1 MLNYI
6 SSVVRCFTTQ
16 RGDYSSRTSCKT
28 FWGFALVLTGLYVLL
43 FTIAY
48 NLTRYYSAFWGSVVF
63 FASLVLLIEFIPT
76 TIAAMVRR
84 LHDRNHSGYWAI
96 PCFLI
101 PVVGWTAG
109 AIYAFVLAGQA
120 QENNYPRQSDS
131 VRPFWKHKRFW
142 FLHAAAVLVALTQFP
157 LSSVTIT
164 ERSHYIT
171 QPRTPDGKVD
181 YAGALFQKMEPLFKN
196 PEENGVR
203 HLCQLYGAKII
214 GDVPECKSWKAACEQ
229 LQLDPNLKPKYDK
242 IPDFSKYL
250 AENKIDVK
258 TLNFDKAEFFR
269 QKTQYAN
276 IEIDLDKNADDPYF
290 QESLAKDVYE
300 FYKQALSSGPA
311 WTSDQHPIASQWL
324 DDHAAE
330 LDAWSTAIRMPVF
343 QCPFEFKSPFITSL
357 LHYGSIRLIVTHI
370 FNMRIRR
377 SVGDGNIDQA
387 LDDMETLLCYAKRVE
402 EGYNCLVTGLINQAI
417 ASTVWDSVK
426 AALRTPGFCESM
438 TDAQWDRLNKLAA
451 QNYLVDLKTIIDGEL
466 IGIYDAVQH
475 FVFDGGVHNGSYA
488 EVAISRLLDVG
499 ILSVFEV
506 FIYDTIIPPYFLL
519 VDENIVRERLYQSR
533 LRLEDACFEN
543 DRVIRDQKFKEYNEF
558 LCSDSSS
565 QFPDWLTIRRR
576 SCSSA
581 GKALFPPANIT
592 LHSRDRYSATQKLV
606 QVAIA
611 IERFRV
617 KERQYPVALET
628 LVGKYWDEKQLGPIR
643 FDPCS
648 GENTLGYR
656 SNEQSK
662 ENWERELKQG
672 REKDPEYRH
681 EFDDYRFP
689 VWRPYILYSVGSD
702 LKDDNGE
709 ILSLT
714 PEKGDIIF

>member
-28 FWGFALVLTGLYVLL
+28 FWGFALVLTGLYILL
-43 FTIAY
+43 YALAY

-76 TIAAMVRR
+76 TVAAMVRR
-84 LHDRNHSGYWAI
+84 FHDRNHSGYWAI

-101 PVVGWTAG
+101 PVIGWIAG
-109 AIYAFVLAGQA
+109 AIYALVLAGQA

-142 FLHAAAVLVALTQFP
+142 FLHAAAILVALTQFP
-157 LSSVTIT
+157 LAPVTIT
-164 ERSHYIT
+164 ERSHYIA
-171 QPRTPDGKVD
+171 QPRRPDGKVD
-181 YAGALFQKMEPLFKN
+181 YAGALLQKYGPLFKN
-196 PEENGVR
+196 PEENGAR
-203 HLCQLYGAKII
+203 QLYQLYGAKII
-214 GDVPECKSWKAACEQ
+214 DAEPKDLRWIEPCKQ
-229 LQLDPNLKPKYDK
+229 LQLDPNLKPQYDK
-242 IPDFSKYL
+242 IPDFSDYL

-258 TLNFDKAEFFR
+258 TLKFDKAEFIR
-269 QKTQYAN
+269 QNPDFTD
-276 IEIDLDKNADDPYF
+276 EELDPDKNADDPVF
-290 QESLAKDVYE
+290 QETTAKIIYE
-300 FYKQALSSGPA
+300 FYEQTLASGPA
-311 WTSDQHPIASQWL
+311 WTSAQHPIASQWL

-330 LDAWSTAIRMPVF
+330 LDAWSKAIRAPIF
-343 QCPFEFKSPFITSL
+343 QCPFKFESPIMFQE
-357 LHYGSIRLIVTHI
+357 LHYHNFRFIITNI
-370 FNMRIRR
+370 FNIRIRR
-377 SVGDGNIDQA
+377 SLGEGNIDLA
-387 LDDMETLLCYAKRVE
+387 LDDIETLLCYAKRIE
-402 EGYNCLVTGLINQAI
+402 EGYNTLVSGLINQAI
-417 ASTVWDSVK
+417 ALNVWNSVK
-426 AALRTPGFCESM
+426 TALRTPGFCESM
-438 TDAQWDRLNKLAA
+438 TDAQWERLNKLAA
-451 QNYLVDLKTIIDGEL
+451 QNYLVDLKTIIDGEFVFL
-466 IGIYDAVQH
+466 YDTIQH
-475 FVFDGGVHNGSYA
+475 FVFNGGAQNGSFVRA
-488 EVAISRLLDVG
+488 SLSDVWGAWLDDPENVMTG
-499 ILSVFEV
+499 
-506 FIYDTIIPPYFLL
+506 FIPYDFLL
-519 VDENIVRERLYQSR
+519 VDENIFQERLYQSR
-533 LRLEDACFEN
+533 QSLEDAIFEN
-543 DRVIRDQKFKEYNEF
+543 NRVVRNQKFEKLDTFTIIDNGI
-558 LCSDSSS
+558 
-565 QFPDWLTIRRR
+565 QIPDDLTIRGR
-576 SCSSA
+576 SCLTA
-581 GKALFPPANIT
+581 RNVFRPDIFQTCL
-592 LHSRDRYSATQKLV
+592 LSRDRVAATQKLV

-662 ENWERELKQG
+662 EDWEREMKQG

-689 VWRPYILYSVGSD
+689 VWRPFILYSVGSD

-714 PEKGDIIF
+714 SDKGDVIF

>member
-43 FTIAY
+43 YTIAY
-48 NLTRYYSAFWGSVVF
+48 CLTRYYSAFWGSVVF

-76 TIAAMVRR
+76 TVAALVRR
-84 LHDRNHSGYWAI
+84 FHDRNHSGYWAI
-96 PCFLI
+96 PCFLV
-101 PVVGWTAG
+101 PVIGWIAG

-120 QENNYPRQSDS
+120 QENNYPWQNDS
-131 VRPFWKHKRFW
+131 IRPFWKHKRFW
-142 FLHAAAVLVALTQFP
+142 LLHAAAILVALTQFP

-171 QPRTPDGKVD
+171 QPRRPDGKVD
-181 YAGALFQKMEPLFKN
+181 YAKAMYEKMEPLFKN
-196 PEENGVR
+196 PEENGFR

-214 GDVPECKSWKAACEQ
+214 DDVPEDKSWKAACEQ

-258 TLNFDKAEFFR
+258 KLNFDKAEFIR
-269 QKTQYAN
+269 QNTQYAD
-276 IEIDLDKNADDPYF
+276 IELDPDKNADDPYF

-311 WTSDQHPIASQWL
+311 WTSAQHPIASQWL
-324 DDHAAE
+324 DDRAAE
-330 LDAWSTAIRMPVF
+330 MDVWAKAVRMPVF
-343 QCPFEFKSPFITSL
+343 QFPFEFKSPIISQPL
-357 LHYGSIRLIVTHI
+357 NCGSVKPIVTHI

-377 SVGDGNIDQA
+377 CVEDGNIDQA
-387 LDDMETLLCYAKRVE
+387 LDDMETLLLFAKRIK
-402 EGYNCLVTGLINQAI
+402 EGYNNLVTAMVNGSVIN
-417 ASTVWDSVK
+417 TVWDSVRI
-426 AALRTPGFCESM
+426 ALRTPGFCESM
-438 TDAQWDRLNKLAA
+438 TDEQWERLNKLAL
-451 QNYLVDLKTIIDGEL
+451 QDYFVDLKASLDGEIL
-466 IGIYDAVQH
+466 GFYDALPYY
-475 FVFDGGVHNGSYA
+475 VFDGGAQNGSFANVVICKYLG
-488 EVAISRLLDVG
+488 EG
-499 ILSVFEV
+499 YLSIPEL

-519 VDENIVRERLYQSR
+519 VDENIVRERIYQCR
-533 LRLEDACFEN
+533 LRLEDAYYEK
-543 DRVIRDQKFKEYNEF
+543 DRVLRDQKFEEYREF
-558 LCSDSSS
+558 LHSDSYSL
-565 QFPDWLTIRRR
+565 FPDWLTIRRR
-576 SCSSA
+576 SCASA
-581 GKALFPPANIT
+581 GYVLYPAVDFV
-592 LHSRDRYSATQKLV
+592 LYYRDRSAAIQKLV

-611 IERFRV
+611 IERYRV
-617 KERQYPVALET
+617 KEGQYPESLEQLT
-628 LVGKYWDEKQLGPIR
+628 EKYWDEKKQGSIR

-648 GENTLGYR
+648 GKNTLGYR
-656 SNEQSK
+656 INKQSK
-662 ENWERELKQG
+662 EDWERELKEG

-681 EFDDYRFP
+681 EFDDYRYP
-689 VWRPYILYSVGSD
+689 VWRPFILYSVGSD

-714 PEKGDIIF
+714 SDKGDLIF